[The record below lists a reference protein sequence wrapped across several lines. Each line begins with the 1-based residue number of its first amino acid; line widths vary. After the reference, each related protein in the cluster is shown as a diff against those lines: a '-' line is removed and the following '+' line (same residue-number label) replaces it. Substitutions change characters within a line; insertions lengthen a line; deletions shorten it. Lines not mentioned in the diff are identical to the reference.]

1 MLRPNRIVDE
11 GITVYFI
18 GLLSPRDNLTMSKNV
33 PFDPRL
39 SSITSPT
46 VKDLSCKLLERK
58 FLVMLDK
65 CQWVR
70 GRGTS
75 PEGSNI
81 VLQGCKA
88 AANRV

>member
-39 SSITSPT
+39 SSITRAPRLRIYCASYL
-46 VKDLSCKLLERK
+46 K
-58 FLVMLDK
+58 
-65 CQWVR
+65 
-70 GRGTS
+70 
-75 PEGSNI
+75 GSSW
-81 VLQGCKA
+81 
-88 AANRV
+88 